1 MTHMQASVLMVLVV
15 LARSIAYLFSKTLL
29 GEVAPLCL
37 LALRFGLAF
46 ALLAIMFRK
55 QLLAASRAELARG
68 LGLGG
73 LLAALVFCEML
84 ALKITD
90 TTVVSFIENTAVV
103 LVPLAAAALFGV
115 KLRASSMCCALVAL
129 GGVAL
134 LTVCGT
140 HASIGAGDG
149 FAMAAAVLYALFIVV
164 TA

>member
-1 MTHMQASVLMVLVV
+1 MAHMQASVLMVLVV

-73 LLAALVFCEML
+73 LLAALMFCEML

-115 KLRASSMCCALVAL
+115 KLRASWCAARLWHLVAWR
-129 GGVAL
+129 
-134 LTVCGT
+134 C
-140 HASIGAGDG
+140 
-149 FAMAAAVLYALFIVV
+149 
-164 TA
+164 